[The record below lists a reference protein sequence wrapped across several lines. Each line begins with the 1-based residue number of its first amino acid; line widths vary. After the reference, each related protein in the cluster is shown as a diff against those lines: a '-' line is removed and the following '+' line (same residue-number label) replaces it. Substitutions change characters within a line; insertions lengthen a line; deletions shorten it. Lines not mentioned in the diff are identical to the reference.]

1 MTILMTEGSI
11 MIDDQIVAMCWEGK
25 EVKQELVYF
34 SFTTDSMWLID

>member
-25 EVKQELVYF
+25 EVNRN
-34 SFTTDSMWLID
+34 